1 MGYISDADSNNPYY
15 IDPYSGAPIGIS
27 NTSWN
32 NGSYVRNAQGTPV
45 YVGYQPT
52 MRDYNPGW
60 VGAGNSSLENQKFI
74 TQDRA
79 EAQYDYDRQNLLR
92 NSNIA
97 QVNWNDQ
104 QQNKMATIPGYT
116 YQSYDKSPEYS
127 ANKTASQNLTGAFQK
142 TLADLQLKLEQDAAK
157 RDAEQQALLRAQAEA
172 AKRINMNDNANAR
185 QSIIE
190 NRMIALRNA
199 NPNMSQAEIEASVD
213 RTFKPLTLDYLDS
226 LKMVASKTGGAEANG
241 GVTLYGIGSSNFNP
255 ATGNF
260 AISDQ
265 QRQELQQFRE
275 DLQNHKYDNEIA
287 KGYFSPSG
295 TGIEGL
301 DGKPIQAQTMVK
313 GGQLYQNDASG
324 NWGTASTTNTA
335 PKTANQSG
343 VSQTGALDS
352 YAYGSSQAM
361 VDAINKALGAAS
373 SATQPKESSPVQAT
387 GGRAQNTFASSGA
400 GASYTPRTSGIK
412 ETVISNPKVTYS
424 STSSSKPKTN
434 TIRYA

>member
-1 MGYISDADSNNPYY
+1 MGNINYNSPYDDPSY
-15 IDPYSGAPIGIS
+15 IDPYSGAPIGVS
-27 NTSWN
+27 NTAWN
-32 NGSYVRNAQGTPV
+32 NGSYVYNSAGTPV

-52 MRDYNPGW
+52 LRESNPGW
-60 VGAGNSSLENQKFI
+60 VGAGHNSLENQKFI
-74 TQDRA
+74 TQDKA

-92 NSNIA
+92 QSNIA
-97 QVNWNDQ
+97 QVAWNDQ

-116 YQSYDKSPEYS
+116 YQSFDKSPDYAS
-127 ANKTASQNLTGAFQK
+127 NKTASQNLTGSFQR
-142 TLADLQLKLEQDAAK
+142 TLAELQLKLEQDAAK
-157 RDAEQQALLRAQAEA
+157 RDAEQQALLRAQNEA

-226 LKMVASKTGGAEANG
+226 LKMVASKTGGADANG

-265 QRQELQQFRE
+265 QRQELQQFRT

-313 GGQLYQNDASG
+313 DGQLYQNDPTG
-324 NWGTASTTNTA
+324 NWGVAQT
-335 PKTANQSG
+335 PKTTNQSG
-343 VSQTGALDS
+343 VSQTGALDQ

-361 VDAINKALGAAS
+361 VDAINRALGAANT
-373 SATQPKESSPVQAT
+373 ATQPKEASPIQAT
-387 GGRAQNTFASSGA
+387 GGRAQNSFGSTGGA
-400 GASYTPRTSGIK
+400 GSSYSPRSTGIK
-412 ETVISNPKVTYS
+412 EAVISSPKISYS
-424 STSSSKPKTN
+424 KTSKIK
-434 TIRYA
+434 

>member
-1 MGYISDADSNNPYY
+1 MGNINYNSPYDDPYY
-15 IDPYSGAPIGIS
+15 IDPYSGAPIGVS

-52 MRDYNPGW
+52 MAEYNPGW

-79 EAQYDYDRQNLLR
+79 EAQYDYNRQNLLR
-92 NSNIA
+92 DSNIA

-104 QQNKMATIPGYT
+104 QQNKLATIPGYK
-116 YQSYDKSPEYS
+116 YQPYS
-127 ANKTASQNLTGAFQK
+127 SSQAYSDNKTASQNLAGSFQK
-142 TLADLQLKLEQDAAK
+142 TIADLQLKLEQDAAK
-157 RDAEQQALLRAQAEA
+157 RDAEQQALMRAQNEA

-199 NPNMSQAEIEASVD
+199 NPTLTQAEIEASVD

-265 QRQELQQFRE
+265 DRQDLVQFRE
-275 DLQNHKYDNEIA
+275 DLKNHKYDKEIA
-287 KGYFSPSG
+287 AGVFSPSG
-295 TGIEGL
+295 TGIEGF
-301 DGKPIQAQTMVK
+301 DGKPIQSQTMAY
-313 GGQLYQNDASG
+313 GGQLYQNDPAG
-324 NWGTASTTNTA
+324 NWSAATTA
-335 PKTANQSG
+335 PKTTNQSG
-343 VSQTGALDS
+343 VSQTGALDQ
-352 YAYGSSQAM
+352 YGYGSSQAM

-373 SATQPKESSPVQAT
+373 SATQPKEASPIQAT
-387 GGRAQNTFASSGA
+387 GGRAVNGFAGSGSFGMNT
-400 GASYTPRTSGIK
+400 TPRSSGIK
-412 ETVISNPKVTYS
+412 ETVISNPKVSYS
-424 STSSSKPKTN
+424 STSKTKSQN
-434 TIRYA
+434 NPYKYA

>member
-1 MGYISDADSNNPYY
+1 MGNINYNSPYDDPSYIS
-15 IDPYSGAPIGIS
+15 PYSGAPIGVS
-27 NTSWN
+27 NTAWN
-32 NGSYVRNAQGTPV
+32 NGSYVYNSAGTPV

-52 MRDYNPGW
+52 LRESNPGW
-60 VGAGNSSLENQKFI
+60 VGAGHNSLENQKFI
-74 TQDRA
+74 TQDKA

-92 NSNIA
+92 QSNIA
-97 QVNWNDQ
+97 QVAWNDQ

-116 YQSYDKSPEYS
+116 YQSFDKSPDYAS
-127 ANKTASQNLTGAFQK
+127 NKTASQNLTGSFQR
-142 TLADLQLKLEQDAAK
+142 TLAELQLKLEQDAAK
-157 RDAEQQALLRAQAEA
+157 RDAEQQALLRAQNEA

-226 LKMVASKTGGAEANG
+226 LKMVASKTGGADANG

-265 QRQELQQFRE
+265 QRQELQQFRT

-313 GGQLYQNDASG
+313 DGQLYQNDPTG
-324 NWGTASTTNTA
+324 NWGVAQT
-335 PKTANQSG
+335 PKTTNQSG
-343 VSQTGALDS
+343 VSQTGALDQ

-361 VDAINKALGAAS
+361 VDAINRALGAANT
-373 SATQPKESSPVQAT
+373 ATQPKEASPIQAT
-387 GGRAQNTFASSGA
+387 GGRAQNSFGSTGGA
-400 GASYTPRTSGIK
+400 GSSYSPRSTGIK
-412 ETVISNPKVTYS
+412 ETVISSPKISYS
-424 STSSSKPKTN
+424 KTSKIK
-434 TIRYA
+434 

>member
-1 MGYISDADSNNPYY
+1 MGNINYNSPYDDPSY
-15 IDPYSGAPIGIS
+15 IDPYSGAPIGVS
-27 NTSWN
+27 NTAWN
-32 NGSYVRNAQGTPV
+32 NGSYVYNSAGTPV

-52 MRDYNPGW
+52 LRESNPGW

-74 TQDRA
+74 TQDKA

-92 NSNIA
+92 QSNIA
-97 QVNWNDQ
+97 QVAWNDQ

-116 YQSYDKSPEYS
+116 YQSFDKSPDYS
-127 ANKTASQNLTGAFQK
+127 SNKTASQNLTGSFQR
-142 TLADLQLKLEQDAAK
+142 TLAELQLKLEQDAAK
-157 RDAEQQALLRAQAEA
+157 RDAEQQALLRAQNEA

-185 QSIIE
+185 QAIIE

-213 RTFKPLTLDYLDS
+213 RTFKPLTVDYLDS

-265 QRQELQQFRE
+265 QRQELQQFRT

-313 GGQLYQNDASG
+313 DGQLYQNDPTG
-324 NWGTASTTNTA
+324 NWGVAQTTNAA
-335 PKTANQSG
+335 PKTTNQSG
-343 VSQTGALDS
+343 VSQTGALDQ

-361 VDAINKALGAAS
+361 VDAINKALGAATT
-373 SATQPKESSPVQAT
+373 ATQPKEATPIQAT
-387 GGRAQNTFASSGA
+387 GARAQNSFGSTGSA
-400 GASYTPRTSGIK
+400 GMGYSPRSSGIK
-412 ETVISNPKVTYS
+412 ETVISSPKIS
-424 STSSSKPKTN
+424 LSKTSKIK
-434 TIRYA
+434 

>member
-15 IDPYSGAPIGIS
+15 IDPYSGAPIGVS

-52 MRDYNPGW
+52 MREVNPGW
-60 VGAGNSSLENQKFI
+60 VGAGNNSLENQKFQ

-79 EAQYDYDRQNLLR
+79 EAQYDYNRQNLLR
-92 NSNIA
+92 DSNVA

-104 QQNKMATIPGYT
+104 QQNKMATIPGYK
-116 YQSYDKSPEYS
+116 YQSYDQSPVYS
-127 ANKTASQNLTGAFQK
+127 VNKTASQNLTGAFQK

-157 RDAEQQALLRAQAEA
+157 RDADRQEMMRAQSEA
-172 AKRINMNDNANAR
+172 ASRINNNDNAAAR
-185 QSIIE
+185 QSALD

-199 NPNMSQAEIEASVD
+199 NPTLTQAEIEANVD
-213 RTFKPLTLDYLDS
+213 RTFKPLDLNYLDS
-226 LKMVASKTGGAEANG
+226 LQMVASKTGGADANG
-241 GVTLYGIGSSNFNP
+241 GVILNGLGSTNFNP

-265 QRQELQQFRE
+265 QRQALTQFRT

-301 DGKPIQAQTMVK
+301 DGKPIQAQSIAK

-324 NWGTASTTNTA
+324 NWGTAATTNTA
-335 PKTANQSG
+335 PKTTNQSG
-343 VSQTGALDS
+343 VSQTGALDT
-352 YAYGSSQAM
+352 YGYGSSQAM
-361 VDAINKALGAAS
+361 VDAINKALSAAS

-400 GASYTPRTSGIK
+400 GAGYSPRSSGIK

-424 STSSSKPKTN
+424 STTKPKTN
-434 TIRYA
+434 PIRYA